1 MRYNNT
7 SNLFSCYASGQES
20 LCLYRKPAAAEST
33 ARVSETYEK
42 RGSPEDI
49 VGGVTGTAIIDG
61 KGSEFSMEEFEKY
74 GPKTEVYLSENQAV
88 IFYLENGAAG
98 TDVQIGAKAVNA
110 TPANLTVITLRGAA
124 AGGAVQTRSAPLVTA
139 TEMYYEIGGDLV
151 WNGVTSCAIVVAN
164 TGKGVMALTNV
175 RSSAA
180 IKLQINRAT
189 AEAGRSVMQRVADD
203 TMIYGM
209 DDFTTL
215 LDSAQATDPTLP
227 EDPIDPIEPTTEK
240 PADPTEPG
248 EPTKPTDPTEPTDPT
263 DPKPVDPEPTE
274 PKGDPES
281 FTDLEKGAWYYES
294 VSYAI
299 ETGLMNGVGERE
311 FAPDDTLTRAML
323 VTILYRQAGEPTVA
337 KRAAFADVA
346 EKSWYADAVAWAVE
360 RGITNGMG
368 DNLFAPDEPV
378 TREQMVTF
386 LWRFA
391 EKPESAQTLADFPDA
406 DKVPDYAK
414 AAFAWAVEKG
424 IVNGN
429 PIGGKVCLD
438 PSGTATRAQ
447 IAAIFARSKDLL
459 AND

>member
-1 MRYNNT
+1 
-7 SNLFSCYASGQES
+7 
-20 LCLYRKPAAAEST
+20 
-33 ARVSETYEK
+33 
-42 RGSPEDI
+42 
-49 VGGVTGTAIIDG
+49 
-61 KGSEFSMEEFEKY
+61 
-74 GPKTEVYLSENQAV
+74 
-88 IFYLENGAAG
+88 
-98 TDVQIGAKAVNA
+98 
-110 TPANLTVITLRGAA
+110 
-124 AGGAVQTRSAPLVTA
+124 
-139 TEMYYEIGGDLV
+139 MYYEIGGGLV
-151 WNGVTSCAIVVAN
+151 WNGATSCAIVVAN

-248 EPTKPTDPTEPTDPT
+248 EPTKPTDPKPTEPTEPTEPT

-281 FTDLEKGAWYYES
+281 FTDLEKGAWYYKS

-299 ETGLMNGVGERE
+299 ETGLMNGVGEHE

-414 AAFAWAVEKG
+414 AAFAWAVEKS